1 MYVCVRM
8 FAGGWKGAGG
18 GMYRLNV
25 DSSMG
30 SCVCVRVC
38 ICVCVCLY
46 ACTCV

>member
-8 FAGGWKGAGG
+8 FAGGGMGAGG

-30 SCVCVRVC
+30 SCVCA
-38 ICVCVCLY
+38 CVYLCV
-46 ACTCV
+46 